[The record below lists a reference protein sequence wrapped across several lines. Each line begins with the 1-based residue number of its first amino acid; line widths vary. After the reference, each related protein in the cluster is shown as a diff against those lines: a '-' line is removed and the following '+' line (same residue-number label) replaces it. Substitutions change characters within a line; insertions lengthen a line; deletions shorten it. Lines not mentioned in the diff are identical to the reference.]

1 MYASTLQRK
10 PSMNRHHKVY
20 TSLDSAECVFFA
32 NLVDEAGVLDLTG
45 VESADIGVIV
55 SAVELHYA

>member
-1 MYASTLQRK
+1 
-10 PSMNRHHKVY
+10 MNRHHKVY

-45 VESADIGVIV
+45 VESADISVIV